1 MAAPAASPLSYGA
14 AIAYGLIQGITEF
27 LPVSSSGHL
36 KLAHRMGLGQLPP
49 QLELP
54 FDVLLH
60 AATLVAIFVAFRQD
74 ILATLR
80 LLLGSTATVSQRL
93 RLAAVLAVAVI
104 PTGLVGLAA
113 GDWVAWFG
121 RSFVAIGCCYV
132 MTAGLLAA
140 AHVKSHADGPLS
152 LIHI

>member
-80 LLLGSTATVSQRL
+80 LLLGSTATVS
-93 RLAAVLAVAVI
+93 
-104 PTGLVGLAA
+104 
-113 GDWVAWFG
+113 
-121 RSFVAIGCCYV
+121 
-132 MTAGLLAA
+132 
-140 AHVKSHADGPLS
+140 
-152 LIHI
+152 